1 MALFH
6 NEVNVK
12 SVDGREMPLM
22 KIISESLKFIA
33 EKAMDKLKEQI
44 GEFKKE
50 KIRCV
55 LTVPALWSEEHK
67 MFMRKAAVEAICES
81 FFGGI
86 MSYNWSIDIGN
97 LFSNSLTGNIS
108 NVFPI
113 QEIENIFLKE
123 IKLAISLLISIIVII
138 IIHSIFKAIVEN
150 LGNSSFSQVIY
161 FVQYLI
167 IATVTI
173 NYFLNCLEVTKSAI
187 NDVTNFIN
195 LLIPL
200 LMTLMLTT
208 GTITTVTAV
217 QPILIFMISFIG
229 NFINLYLIPLLLIS
243 ISISIV
249 SNISDKI
256 QIGKFSKFLKSSI
269 IWILGIILTIFT
281 CCLSLEGTLTS
292 SVDGLTA
299 KTAKA
304 AVSNFIPVVGKIMGD
319 TVDSVIGC
327 GNILKNSVGIIGV
340 IIIIGIVA
348 IPIIKVLVMW
358 ISFKITSAV
367 CEVVADVKIVK
378 LLELQHMCLE

>member
-1 MALFH
+1 MEDIL
-6 NEVNVK
+6 NN
-12 SVDGREMPLM
+12 
-22 KIISESLKFIA
+22 
-33 EKAMDKLKEQI
+33 QI
-44 GEFKKE
+44 
-50 KIRCV
+50 
-55 LTVPALWSEEHK
+55 
-67 MFMRKAAVEAICES
+67 ES
-81 FFGGI
+81 FGI
-86 MSYNWSIDIGN
+86 SDFLKASKEYTKEIFPDLDIMN
-97 LFSNSLTGNIS
+97 LFNNSLSGNIT
-108 NVFPI
+108 NVFSLQNI
-113 QEIENIFLKE
+113 GKLFLNEIN
-123 IKLAISLLISIIVII
+123 LAVSLLISILIII

-161 FVQYLI
+161 FLQYLI

-173 NYFLNCLEVTKSAI
+173 NYFLTVLEVTKEAI
-187 NDVTNFIN
+187 SNVTNFIN

-208 GTITTVTAV
+208 GTITTATTI
-217 QPILIFMISFIG
+217 QPVLIFMISFIG

-249 SNISDKI
+249 SNLSDKV
-256 QIGKFSKFLKSSI
+256 QIEKFSKFFKSSI
-269 IWILGIILTIFT
+269 VWILGIILTIFT
-281 CCLSLEGTLTS
+281 CTLSLEGTLTS

-327 GNILKNSVGIIGV
+327 GNILKNAVGIIGV

-358 ISFKITSAV
+358 FSFKITAAV

-378 LLELQHMCLE
+378 LLENVADSYKILLAMLFSVSVMFIIGITLVIKITNSSLMYR